1 MSTCRTENRSG
12 NNRKQESSSKKF
24 LAHCQRRVDMSS
36 RFYFVIAAVLSMSFF
51 STVYAAQPAFE
62 GKTIRIVVGFSAGG
76 GFDTYS
82 RAIARHMSKHIP
94 GRPAIIVENM
104 PGAASIVAA
113 NHLYRI
119 AKPDG
124 LTIGNFH
131 GFQIVNQILGASGIE

>member
-1 MSTCRTENRSG
+1 MD
-12 NNRKQESSSKKF
+12 
-24 LAHCQRRVDMSS
+24 RRVYLMITATVSLC
-36 RFYFVIAAVLSMSFF
+36 AF
-51 STVYAAQPAFE
+51 SGALYAAPPAFE

-94 GRPAIIVENM
+94 GNPAIIVENM
-104 PGAASIVAA
+104 TGAGSIVAA
-113 NHLYRI
+113 NYLYRI

-131 GFQIVNQILGASGIE
+131 GF